1 MSRILF
7 CEDDL
12 TIHKL
17 IRMALRGSAHQVMM
31 AKDGADGLRMAR
43 QLRPVVVFSDVA
55 MPVMNG
61 FELADA
67 MRADPD
73 LATIPIIFITA
84 SLQRS
89 EVDEALRHGGARVI
103 GKPFTIAALRDLV
116 AEFTAPAGVPARLTA
131 EH

>member
-17 IRMALRGSAHQVMM
+17 IRMALRGSAHELTM
-31 AKDGADGLRMAR
+31 ARDGAEGLRMAR
-43 QLRPVVVFSDVA
+43 ALRPVVVFSDVA
-55 MPVMNG
+55 MPVMSG

-67 MRADPD
+67 MRGDPD
-73 LATIPIIFITA
+73 LARIPIVFITA
-84 SLQRS
+84 SLQRT
-89 EVDEALRHGGARVI
+89 EVEEALRRGGARVI
-103 GKPFTIAALRDLV
+103 GKPFTVGALRDLV
-116 AEFTAPAGVPARLTA
+116 AEFAPPDGVPTRLTT

>member
-17 IRMALRGSAHQVMM
+17 IRMALRDTPHEVTM
-31 AKDGADGLRMAR
+31 ARDGAEGLRLAR
-43 QLRPVVVFSDVA
+43 ELRPVVVFSDVA

-67 MRADPD
+67 MRADPA
-73 LATIPIIFITA
+73 LAKIPIVFITA

-89 EVDEALRHGGARVI
+89 EVDAAMSHGGARVI
-103 GKPFTIAALRDLV
+103 GKPFTIAVLRGLV
-116 AEFTAPAGVPARLTA
+116 AEFA
-131 EH
+131 

>member
-17 IRMALRGSAHQVMM
+17 IRMALRGSEHEVMM
-31 AKDGADGLRMAR
+31 AADGAQGLKMAR
-43 QLRPVVVFSDVA
+43 ERRPVVVFTDVA
-55 MPVMNG
+55 MPVMTG

-67 MRADPD
+67 MHADAD
-73 LATIPIIFITA
+73 LADIPIIFITA

-89 EVDEALRHGGARVI
+89 EVDAAMRHGGARVI
-103 GKPFTIAALRDLV
+103 GKPFTIAQLRDLV
-116 AEFTAPAGVPARLTA
+116 AEFA
-131 EH
+131 

>member
-1 MSRILF
+1 MSRLLF

-17 IRMALRGSAHQVMM
+17 IRMALRGSTHEVMM
-31 AKDGADGLRMAR
+31 ARDGAEGLRMAR
-43 QLRPVVVFSDVA
+43 ELRPVVVFSDVA

-73 LATIPIIFITA
+73 LATIPIVFITA

-103 GKPFTIAALRDLV
+103 GKPFTVAALRDLV
-116 AEFTAPAGVPARLTA
+116 AEFALPAERDSLTTAG
-131 EH
+131 E

>member
-17 IRMALRGSAHQVMM
+17 IRMALRGTPHEVMM
-31 AKDGADGLRMAR
+31 AMNGAEGLKMAR
-43 QLRPVVVFSDVA
+43 ETRPVVVFSDVA
-55 MPVMNG
+55 MPVMSG

-67 MRADPD
+67 MRADPG
-73 LATIPIIFITA
+73 LAHIPIIFITA

-89 EVDEALRHGGARVI
+89 EVDEALRRGGARVI
-103 GKPFTIAALRDLV
+103 GKPFTIAQLRDLV
-116 AEFTAPAGVPARLTA
+116 AEFA
-131 EH
+131 

>member
-17 IRMALRGSAHQVMM
+17 IRMALRGSAHEVMM
-31 AKDGADGLRMAR
+31 AKDGAEGLRMAR
-43 QLRPVVVFSDVA
+43 QRPPVVVFSDVA

-73 LATIPIIFITA
+73 LATIPIVFITA
-84 SLQRS
+84 SLQRT
-89 EVDEALRHGGARVI
+89 EVDEAMRRGGSRVI
-103 GKPFTIAALRDLV
+103 GKPFTVAALRDLV
-116 AEFTAPAGVPARLTA
+116 AEFAPPDGVPARVTA
-131 EH
+131 EP

>member
-17 IRMALRGSAHQVMM
+17 IRMALRGTPHEVVM
-31 AKDGADGLRMAR
+31 ARDGAEGLRMAR
-43 QLRPVVVFSDVA
+43 ENPPVVVFSDVA
-55 MPVMNG
+55 MPVMSG

-67 MRADPD
+67 MRADPG
-73 LATIPIIFITA
+73 LAHIPIIFITA

-89 EVDEALRHGGARVI
+89 EVDEALRRGGARVI
-103 GKPFTIAALRDLV
+103 GKPFTIAQLRELV
-116 AEFTAPAGVPARLTA
+116 TEFA
-131 EH
+131 